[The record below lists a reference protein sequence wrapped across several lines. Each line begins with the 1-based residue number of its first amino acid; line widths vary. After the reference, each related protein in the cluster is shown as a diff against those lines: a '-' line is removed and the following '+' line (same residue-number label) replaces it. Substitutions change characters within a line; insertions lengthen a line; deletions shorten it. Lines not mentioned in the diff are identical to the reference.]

1 MTDAE
6 KAAVQEIIRRQ
17 NVVEE
22 LALKA
27 QKNLIINT
35 LLKLEKEVLTS
46 SDDISFD
53 AKIVK
58 VAKADALEE
67 AVRRIKK
74 LGDEVNGSDKQS
86 KVENVC

>member
-6 KAAVQEIIRRQ
+6 KKMVQELIERQ
-17 NVVEE
+17 ETIKE
-22 LALKA
+22 LALIT

-53 AKIVK
+53 SRIVK

-74 LGDEVNGSDKQS
+74 LGDEANGGDKQS